1 MAELTFAANADILK
15 FRFIPSKPI
24 YNLTEFNLLSM
35 KWPNGEHGLSSSPAA
50 RTRTSHRHAQSG
62 FLPYFRQ
69 ACSTSR
75 QLGFNQTIDA
85 LRMLENA
92 DDLEAGR
99 LHEAPEFGLGALARR
114 QTGQGPVRALV
125 GQDELV
131 EQDLGVAFA
140 QGRHELL
147 PDVRTFRVAPVLHD
161 GVQEVRSCTWCKGEF
176 VVVSYVASKRDVF
189 VVKVF
194 KVCTFDRLWRVEVMH
209 HLLEPGRELC
219 KADHLRPILQ
229 DQSALDVRVRL
240 LQTFQV
246 VTSSAADVD

>member
-1 MAELTFAANADILK
+1 MAELIFAANADILK
-15 FRFIPSKPI
+15 FRYIPPKPI
-24 YNLTEFNLLSM
+24 YNLTEFNLLPM
-35 KWPNGEHGLSSSPAA
+35 KWPNGKHGLSSSPAA
-50 RTRTSHRHAQSG
+50 RTRTSHSHAQSG
-62 FLPYFRQ
+62 FLPSFRQ
-69 ACSTSR
+69 ARSTSR

-114 QTGQGPVRALV
+114 QTGHELPVETGQGPVRALV

-147 PDVRTFRVAPVLHD
+147 QDVRTCRVAPVLHD
-161 GVQEVRSCTWCKGEF
+161 GVQEVCSCTWCKGEF
-176 VVVSYVASKRDVF
+176 VVVSYVASKRNVL

-194 KVCTFDRLWRVEVMH
+194 KVRTFDRLWRVEVMH
-209 HLLEPGRELC
+209 HLLEPG
-219 KADHLRPILQ
+219 
-229 DQSALDVRVRL
+229 
-240 LQTFQV
+240 
-246 VTSSAADVD
+246 